1 VNNRPL
7 GKRSDASDHERR
19 YRSVEFSINGLELP
33 YHVRIWE
40 NASESMSIL
49 VNEGSSV
56 LPLLKVGDTLDSK
69 YYSEGSVYPSKN
81 MRTLIKHITKNKNGR
96 LKGHYLIGL
105 KIINSQPAEGSS

>member
-1 VNNRPL
+1 MINKPL
-7 GKRSDASDHERR
+7 GKGTDVRDHVDS
-19 YRSVEFSINGLELP
+19 YQSVEFSIKGLELP
-33 YHVRIWE
+33 YHVRIWD

-69 YYSEGSVYPSKN
+69 YYSKGSVYPSEN
-81 MRTLIKHITKNKNGR
+81 MRTIIRHITKNKNGR

-105 KIINSQPAEGSS
+105 KIINS